1 MSVVESKLLGLIL
14 SEWVRLSLDNFAQQA
29 GEGHYAWQYRVA
41 AIQDLDR
48 LGVAIDPKWLGSDSA
63 GRQARSRSLASL
75 VSAGWITKRVV
86 HRRLSFARPTEIAIR
101 AIAEALAV
109 PGVEPPEVEQT
120 WLLEPKPLTS
130 EEADLAA
137 TELETSIADTD
148 DKLDALRAELNTGSE
163 PRA

>member
-14 SEWVRLSLDNFAQQA
+14 SEWVRLSLDSPAQQA
-29 GEGHYAWQYRVA
+29 GEGHYAWRYRVA

-48 LGVAIDPKWLGSDSA
+48 LGVVVDPAWLGSSAA
-63 GRQARSRSLASL
+63 GRQSRRRAMVNL
-75 VSAGWITKRVV
+75 VADGWVTLRKI
-86 HRRLSFARPTEIAIR
+86 HRRLSFARPTDLAIR

-109 PGVEPPEVEQT
+109 PGVEQPEVEQK
-120 WLLEPKPLTS
+120 WLLEPKT
-130 EEADLAA
+130 DLAA